1 MSIGFSVPGL
11 EDDQAEKIRTRL
23 QERLNALIDLGLTL
37 KHIHWNVVGP
47 SFIGVHEMLD
57 PQYEAVQAMVDEV
70 AERIATLGGSPVGT
84 PGNIVAERSWDDYS
98 VGRAMTQEHL
108 SALDLVYT
116 GVNED
121 HRTAIQEFEDEPIS
135 QDMLVAQ
142 AGQLEQFQWFVRAH
156 LEDGTGR
163 LLNEGATTE
172 DEAVA
177 KASQQS
183 PPAQA
188 SKSKEQAPADAAAG
202 DASPGKKR
210 TLRKAGAKR

>member
-1 MSIGFSVPGL
+1 MPTGFSVPGL
-11 EDDQAEKIRTRL
+11 DESSAAMVRTSL

-57 PQYEAVQAMVDEV
+57 PQYEAVQSMVDDV

-84 PGNIVAERSWDDYS
+84 PGSLVEARSWDDYS

-116 GVNED
+116 GIVED
-121 HRTAIQEFEDEPIS
+121 HRKAIEAFEEEPVS

-142 AGQLEQFQWFVRAH
+142 SALLEQFQWFIRAH
-156 LEDGTGR
+156 LEDGTGA

-172 DEAVA
+172 QEAVA
-177 KASQQS
+177 KASGR
-183 PPAQA
+183 PRRG
-188 SKSKEQAPADAAAG
+188 DAADG
-202 DASPGKKR
+202 GQPKKR
-210 TLRKAGAKR
+210 TLRKAAAKS